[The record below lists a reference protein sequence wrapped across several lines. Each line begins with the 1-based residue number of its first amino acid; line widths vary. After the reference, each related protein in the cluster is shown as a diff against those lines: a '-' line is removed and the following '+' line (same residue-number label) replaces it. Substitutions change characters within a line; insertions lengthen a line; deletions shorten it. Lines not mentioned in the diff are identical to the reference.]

1 MRLGSSS
8 SRWCSTSVG
17 DFGLGR
23 FAGSGRQRCLV
34 ATIAGCDKFGDLPAP
49 LSPHSTHCSWIRW
62 HQVPPYRWAGS
73 VSQTMADS
81 VQAAVL
87 GSIVV
92 PSKLCGT
99 LLQPLGRRRQHAR
112 AYDEF
117 WQICSAVTSTRNY
130 FPAPDHDAAR
140 DIALYVEA
148 IAGRGP
154 FARQQFQYSCIGAC
168 SDNQTEL
175 SWLRLDEIQSARRSD
190 CGPMTLKHPDCCE
203 IEVGSGVG
211 QFPKVFRVYGSNYM
225 NKTIFVRV
233 SVDVGMTLAGQRI
246 NNSIKPMPLCGAA

>member
-34 ATIAGCDKFGDLPAP
+34 ATVAGCDKFGDLPAP

-87 GSIVV
+87 GSMVV
-92 PSKLCGT
+92 PSKLCST
-99 LLQPLGRRRQHAR
+99 LIQPLGRRRQHAR

-130 FPAPDHDAAR
+130 SLLLITTQQGISLFTSRPSQAEALSRDNNFSTLISGLALTIKRSCPGCGWMRSSRPGEVTAA
-140 DIALYVEA
+140 
-148 IAGRGP
+148 
-154 FARQQFQYSCIGAC
+154 Q
-168 SDNQTEL
+168 
-175 SWLRLDEIQSARRSD
+175 
-190 CGPMTLKHPDCCE
+190 
-203 IEVGSGVG
+203 
-211 QFPKVFRVYGSNYM
+211 
-225 NKTIFVRV
+225 
-233 SVDVGMTLAGQRI
+233 
-246 NNSIKPMPLCGAA
+246 